1 MASSSSWASES
12 GDFGEGSALFGC
24 RAFGA
29 PPGDGKGNKI
39 KSNLN
44 TNKSDAGKKKNH
56 HKNSNRTRHPKG
68 GQQTKDKQD
77 KQEKEQELE
86 KDTPP
91 EEQNAPFRI
100 AHSEVF
106 GRYLEASRPLEAG
119 EMLIREEPL
128 AIGPCVS
135 GDPVCLGCYRP
146 VSLDK
151 VQYRCP
157 RCAWPLC
164 DASCAGIKHRH
175 GHTEAECQLYA
186 DRRAVA
192 GELLTERAGPAE
204 VRDLYELVMIVRILL
219 LRQHDPEQFALIARM
234 ESHTEERRQNEALW
248 QHYEK
253 KVVQRLRVTWQLEDL
268 AEEQVHE
275 VCGILDVNCFEI
287 GQNGAKARTLYPSAF
302 LLAHDCTPNTA
313 HTDDPVTFEI
323 LLRTSRRVRERE
335 ALTLSYAYTLQG
347 TLKRRAFM
355 HEGKLF
361 WCRCHRCSDP
371 FELGTD
377 CSAFVCA
384 KCRTGSVRA
393 KDPLE
398 QTGDW
403 ACDRC
408 SHRIGAKDLER
419 QLDRINDDLEAI
431 DVHDIPGLENFLLRY
446 RDVLRPNH
454 YLLLSAKYS
463 LCQIYGRIEG
473 YLLPQMSPEDI
484 ARKESYCREFLEI
497 VDVLDPGLTRLRGLI
512 MYELH
517 APVMVLAQSA
527 IQSGQISRQEFQ
539 RRLKEVVKLLQVS
552 RDILC
557 LEPQGSTEHEMGLAA
572 ADALSKMGC

>member
-1 MASSSSWASES
+1 
-12 GDFGEGSALFGC
+12 
-24 RAFGA
+24 
-29 PPGDGKGNKI
+29 
-39 KSNLN
+39 
-44 TNKSDAGKKKNH
+44 
-56 HKNSNRTRHPKG
+56 
-68 GQQTKDKQD
+68 
-77 KQEKEQELE
+77 
-86 KDTPP
+86 
-91 EEQNAPFRI
+91 
-100 AHSEVF
+100 
-106 GRYLEASRPLEAG
+106 
-119 EMLIREEPL
+119 
-128 AIGPCVS
+128 
-135 GDPVCLGCYRP
+135 
-146 VSLDK
+146 
-151 VQYRCP
+151 
-157 RCAWPLC
+157 
-164 DASCAGIKHRH
+164 
-175 GHTEAECQLYA
+175 
-186 DRRAVA
+186 
-192 GELLTERAGPAE
+192 
-204 VRDLYELVMIVRILL
+204 MIVRILL
-219 LRQHDPEQFALIARM
+219 LRQHDPEQFELIARM
-234 ESHTEERRQNEALW
+234 ESHTAERRLNEVLW
-248 QHYEK
+248 RHYEE
-253 KVVQRLRVTWQLEDL
+253 KVVQRLRNAWRLDDL
-268 AEEQVHE
+268 DAEQVHE

-313 HTDDPVTFEI
+313 HTDDPASFAI

-361 WCRCHRCSDP
+361 WCRCRRCADP
-371 FELGTD
+371 RELGTD
-377 CSAFVCA
+377 CSALVCA
-384 KCRTGSVRA
+384 TCRAGSVRA
-393 KDPLE
+393 EDPLE
-398 QTGDW
+398 QSGDW

-408 SHRIGAKDLER
+408 SHKLGAKDLER

-463 LCQIYGRIEG
+463 LCQIYGRTEG

-484 ARKESYCREFLEI
+484 ARKETYCREFLEI

-557 LEPQGSTEHEMGLAA
+557 LEPEGSTENAMGLAA
-572 ADALSKMGC
+572 ADALVKMGC